1 MVLTGT
7 PENVGQCFS
16 TGVPRNRRVPKN
28 MWGSMSF
35 KGSVRVTGVGDGG
48 ATAPPKF
55 LIW

>member
-1 MVLTGT
+1 VLTGT
-7 PENVGQCFS
+7 PENVGQCYS
-16 TGVPRNRRVPKN
+16 TGVPKN
-28 MWGSMSF
+28 MWGYMSL